1 MDTNENTI
9 IIDKDRQWNETE
21 ILQIRINLKL
31 TGSFVIVKV
40 VKYLAIALQN

>member
-9 IIDKDRQWNETE
+9 IIDKDRQWNEPE
-21 ILQIRINLKL
+21 ILQIRINFKL
-31 TGSFVIVKV
+31 SFVIVKV